1 MFGEQHSWQK
11 QLQGQRT
18 QGLLGKEARLSGS
31 LRGEELGGSEDGEA
45 MRDPVEPCGPLGGP
59 WLERGAEPLRG
70 LEERYKE
77 ASCPLGC
84 RELRAAAGAR

>member
-1 MFGEQHSWQK
+1 M
-11 QLQGQRT
+11 
-18 QGLLGKEARLSGS
+18 
-31 LRGEELGGSEDGEA
+31 RGEELGGSEDGEA

-70 LEERYKE
+70 LEERCKE